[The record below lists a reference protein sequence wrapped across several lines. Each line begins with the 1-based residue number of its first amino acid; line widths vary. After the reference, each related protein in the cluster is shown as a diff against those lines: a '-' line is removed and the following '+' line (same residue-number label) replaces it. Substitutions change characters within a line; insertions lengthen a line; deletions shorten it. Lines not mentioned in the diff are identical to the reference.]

1 MSQTSSSS
9 LVSVNSPS
17 TLPYIKCNFLELGSG
32 NERALPLMRDLFG
45 NDQYFVDLNE
55 KPVWNDEIGLLLS
68 YWLQQRA
75 NHDDIFGR

>member
-1 MSQTSSSS
+1 
-9 LVSVNSPS
+9 
-17 TLPYIKCNFLELGSG
+17 
-32 NERALPLMRDLFG
+32 MRDLFG
-45 NDQYFVDLNE
+45 NDQYSVDLNE